1 MMKRSL
7 HDMYTRMTGAA
18 REEPTDKA
26 EAHERCLTIF
36 RTLRREAANPVK
48 LPVRAHA
55 KRLPSGERGVRLA
68 FLCTFFFFLEEAVA
82 AGRRKKKRQQPASW
96 EMGDV
101 CKGAGKPMTVCELTR
116 STGLSLAE
124 SVALVGARDNV
135 RTDDLVGRATTF
147 FSYSWTGSTL
157 GDVLAALRRALPRLA
172 AGGAAGGERQ
182 AVWVDMFCA
191 SQNLLAGAY
200 RDPAITKESDPA
212 GYAARK
218 EDTDRVFD
226 DAFEPV
232 REVIL
237 YASPLCAARDSTP
250 RAPSPSPRPPPAR
263 EASTRAPTR
272 AGRAAQA
279 RRVGGARP
287 PLPQRG
293 ARAGRADA
301 ADAVG
306 AARAA
311 RAVAVNARRPAP
323 RSRLCHRAALSHSP

>member
-1 MMKRSL
+1 M
-7 HDMYTRMTGAA
+7 AA
-18 REEPTDKA
+18 ASGLRAGDLVRVTKQGD
-26 EAHERCLTIF
+26 ER
-36 RTLRREAANPVK
+36 
-48 LPVRAHA
+48 
-55 KRLPSGERGVRLA
+55 RG
-68 FLCTFFFFLEEAVA
+68 T
-82 AGRRKKKRQQPASW
+82 AGRVCEERTSEDRGPRVTLFLVEFAQARTAERKGGDWYADFQLEFVDETVSGW

-172 AGGAAGGERQ
+172 AGGAAGGGDQQ

-237 YASPLCAARDSTP
+237 YASPLCAARETP
-250 RAPSPSPRPPPAR
+250 RAPPLPPALR
-263 EASTRAPTR
+263 PRARGQHP
-272 AGRAAQA
+272 GSDS
-279 RRVGGARP
+279 
-287 PLPQRG
+287 RG
-293 ARAGRADA
+293 ARARGAGSASGRRPTTRSSARRASGTGRRRRRRGCGAGRARCHER
-301 ADAVG
+301 G
-306 AARAA
+306 AT
-311 RAVAVNARRPAP
+311 
-323 RSRLCHRAALSHSP
+323 SS